1 MRLNAGHIS
10 RVEGVLADQQLIFK
24 DFENEMVDH
33 ICTKIENEY
42 SEDSD
47 FEVAL
52 HNELYAFQDHFFEVS
67 NIIENGMYF
76 TGIRALEMERFKE
89 INRSVKMAFLKS
101 LKMQI
106 LTWRICGWAILFL
119 LFFQIE
125 NYFKVSYLGFEKF
138 LGGAFVGAMMTTFVA
153 SLLVLFS
160 NSPMF
165 RSEPAS
171 IFQYLP
177 KLHAMLKPEF
187 GYLHSLKKM
196 CCLPICLFSLMVNIQ
211 FWFSININ
219 GLTAVFALTITL
231 SIYILVTLYFAFI
244 KTENNYRNS

>member
-1 MRLNAGHIS
+1 MKLNAVQIS
-10 RVEGVLADQQLIFK
+10 RVEEVLAEQKLVFK

-33 ICTKIENEY
+33 ICSKIENEY
-42 SEDSD
+42 REDAD

-52 HNELYAFQDHFFEVS
+52 HNELYAFQDHFFKVS
-67 NIIENGMYF
+67 NIIESGKYF

-89 INRSVKMAFLKS
+89 INRGVKRAFLNS
-101 LKMQI
+101 LKRQI
-106 LTWRICGWAILFL
+106 LTWRLGVWAILFL
-119 LFFQIE
+119 LFFEFE
-125 NYFKVSYLGFEKF
+125 NYLKVNYLGFENF
-138 LGGAFVGAMMTTFVA
+138 SDGAFAGAMMTTFVA
-153 SLLVLFS
+153 STLVLFS

-177 KLHAMLKPEF
+177 NLHALLKPEF

-211 FWFSININ
+211 FWFSHNIN
-219 GLTAVFALTITL
+219 GLTAVFTFAIIL
-231 SIYILVTLYFAFI
+231 SIYLLVTLYFYFK
-244 KTENNYRNS
+244 KTENIYRNS